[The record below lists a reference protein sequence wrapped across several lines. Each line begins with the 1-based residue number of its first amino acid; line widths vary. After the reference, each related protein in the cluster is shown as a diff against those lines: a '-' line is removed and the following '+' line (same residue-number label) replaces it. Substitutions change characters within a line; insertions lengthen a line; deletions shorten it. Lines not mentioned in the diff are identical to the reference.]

1 MNKKYWNI
9 IGSIVGI
16 LIIVLMIRKF
26 MIVYNKIDW
35 QIVHF
40 SVLKVILSVLIFV
53 GAYFVDV
60 FAWKKIL
67 GRLNIK
73 VAYLKAFVVL
83 SFANM
88 GKYIPGKIFTVI
100 GRVAIDTDK
109 KREVVFSVFIEMF
122 FLSLSAFIISLFIIS
137 GMWNIDIKILIII
150 AILSLFG
157 VHPIIINFVLK
168 NILKRKEYEWQS
180 GMMANIVLLFVYLF
194 SWILKGFSFY
204 LMVRSFVY
212 TDNVW
217 YVISVFPLSWMIG
230 FFAIIVPGGIGV
242 REGIMS
248 VALSRI
254 LEESLSIGISLFS
267 RLWIMIIEILSLI
280 ISFIIWGIRKDSL
293 WG

>member
-9 IGSIVGI
+9 IGSIIGI
-16 LIIVLMIRKF
+16 LIIIFMIKKF
-26 MIVYNKIDW
+26 MVVYNKIDW
-35 QIVHF
+35 QTVHF
-40 SVLKVILSVLIFV
+40 SILKVSLSVLIFV
-53 GAYFVDV
+53 GAYFIDV
-60 FAWKKIL
+60 FAWRKIL
-67 GRLNIK
+67 ERLNVK
-73 VAYLKAFVVL
+73 VSYLKAFVVL

-100 GRVAIDTDK
+100 GRVAVDTDK

-137 GMWNIDIKILIII
+137 GMWNIDIRVLIII
-150 AILSLFG
+150 AIFSLLG
-157 VHPIIINFVLK
+157 VHPLIINFVLK
-168 NILKRKEYEWQS
+168 NILKRKEHEWQS
-180 GMMANIVLLFVYLF
+180 GMLANIFLLLVYLL
-194 SWILKGFSFY
+194 SWLLKGFSFY
-204 LMVRSFVY
+204 LMVKSFVY
-212 TDNVW
+212 TDNIW
-217 YVISVFPLSWMIG
+217 YIISVFPLSWMIG

-280 ISFIIWGIRKDSL
+280 ISFVIWGIRKDSV
-293 WG
+293 WE